1 MGRSTSSSTAKSREL
16 RTRVVLPAR
25 IRSDSG
31 WSDACILNL
40 SSRGLL
46 INSGGPAAEGSV
58 VELRHG
64 DHVIVAR
71 VIWREGSRTGLRTQ
85 DRVPVE
91 DIVTGKQAQAVQL
104 TAPQWPAA
112 DRRKQPRT
120 HEQSR
125 MRSRAL
131 EFAGVAVTGGFL
143 AAAVL
148 SMVEQA
154 FARPLATVQSALGG

>member
-1 MGRSTSSSTAKSREL
+1 MRG
-16 RTRVVLPAR
+16 
-25 IRSDSG
+25 DSG

-46 INSGGPAAEGSV
+46 INSGRPAAEGSV

-71 VIWREGSRTGLRTQ
+71 VIWRKGTRSGLRTQ

-91 DIVTGKQAQAVQL
+91 EIVTGKQAPALRL

-112 DRRKQPRT
+112 ERRKQPRT
-120 HEQSR
+120 HEENR
-125 MRSRAL
+125 LRSRVL
-131 EFAGVAVTGGFL
+131 EFASVAVIGGFL
-143 AAAVL
+143 AATL
-148 SMVEQA
+148 FSMVEQA
-154 FARPLATVQSALGG
+154 FARPLAAVHSALGG